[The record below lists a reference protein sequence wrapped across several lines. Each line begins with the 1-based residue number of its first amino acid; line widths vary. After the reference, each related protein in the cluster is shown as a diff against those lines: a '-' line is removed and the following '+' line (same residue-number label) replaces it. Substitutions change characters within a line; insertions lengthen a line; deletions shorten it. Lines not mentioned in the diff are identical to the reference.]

1 MVQVMI
7 NNFLIISFIG
17 KNDRLGLRINKDFFI
32 YNFVENKKNNDT
44 LVSEI
49 DIFLKKHNAILDKDF
64 SGLVNQGPG
73 SFSGIRTALAVA
85 KGLEISKKIRL
96 YGFKSQDLR
105 IFSEE
110 NIEKLIKKDLIE
122 KNLIKPIYLS

>member
-32 YNFVENKKNNDT
+32 HNFVENKKNNDT

-49 DIFLKKHNAILDKDF
+49 YTFLKKHNAILDKNF
-64 SGLVNQGPG
+64 TVLVNQGPG

-85 KGLEISKKIRL
+85 KGLEISTKIRL
-96 YGFKSQDLR
+96 YGFKSEDLTT
-105 IFSEE
+105 FNEE

>member
-1 MVQVMI
+1 MI

-32 YNFVENKKNNDT
+32 HNFVENKKNNDT

-49 DIFLKKHNAILDKDF
+49 YTFLKKHNAILDKNF
-64 SGLVNQGPG
+64 TVLVNQGPG

-96 YGFKSQDLR
+96 YGFKSEDLTT
-105 IFSEE
+105 FNEE

>member
-17 KNDRLGLRINKDFFI
+17 KNDRLGLIINKDFFI
-32 YNFVENKKNNDT
+32 HNFVENKKNNDT

-49 DIFLKKHNAILDKDF
+49 YTFLKKHNAILDKNF
-64 SGLVNQGPG
+64 TVLVNQGPG

-96 YGFKSQDLR
+96 YGFKSEDLTT
-105 IFSEE
+105 FNEE

>member
-32 YNFVENKKNNDT
+32 HNFVENKKNNDT

-49 DIFLKKHNAILDKDF
+49 YTFLKKHNAILDKNF
-64 SGLVNQGPG
+64 TVLVNQGPG

-96 YGFKSQDLR
+96 YGFKSEDLT
-105 IFSEE
+105 IFNEE